1 MWESV
6 LGCRKG
12 KKSVG
17 MWENVGCWEGVGKC
31 VGMWRRYVEMWESV
45 GRGVKK
51 YVGVWGRCGGKC

>member
-6 LGCRKG
+6 LGCGKE

-17 MWENVGCWEGVGKC
+17 KLENVGCLEGVGKC

-45 GRGVKK
+45 RRGVKK
-51 YVGVWGRCGGKC
+51 CVGVWGRCGRKC